1 MKDILKS
8 AKRRGHSHAT
18 LEYYYQHS
26 EIQPIETSEN
36 RLIFRALLPFF
47 GQEEYN
53 VYRLFTISVYKN
65 GITMEIEVEHI
76 LAVRTKNNY
85 IIAPEA
91 CIGSA
96 PMICDS
102 NISYNKR
109 FICERS
115 VIAGNEISKKNC
127 KFTAKKR
134 KRPKRQS

>member
-1 MKDILKS
+1 M
-8 AKRRGHSHAT
+8 
-18 LEYYYQHS
+18 
-26 EIQPIETSEN
+26 
-36 RLIFRALLPFF
+36 LPFF

-127 KFTAKKR
+127 KFTAKKEKGR
-134 KRPKRQS
+134 RDNRDESW

>member
-1 MKDILKS
+1 
-8 AKRRGHSHAT
+8 
-18 LEYYYQHS
+18 
-26 EIQPIETSEN
+26 
-36 RLIFRALLPFF
+36 
-47 GQEEYN
+47 
-53 VYRLFTISVYKN
+53 
-65 GITMEIEVEHI
+65 MEIEVEHI
-76 LAVRTKNNY
+76 LAVRTKYNY

-127 KFTAKKR
+127 KFTAKKKKAEETIVMR
-134 KRPKRQS
+134 VGENEFIVSTMGEEVYFHYGK